1 MMRNSS
7 QSYQIGYS
15 LWDLQRIWKHHR
27 LPCPRNKE
35 ADCFGKLQK
44 CVLYSSSQVGSI
56 QNESSISEWRWMF
69 VLACGFYC
77 AEAAIFTIFAKD
89 AVQAETVFILIV
101 IPPLSLISCLGIR
114 LSTLSC
120 IGGSPLT
127 ILIVFSHSS
136 YYQILPIL
144 PIIIKR
150 FFVLSSFSN
159 IFSSRRSTSSHTR
172 ESPLSTTSL
181 QDKFSSSQRDNSL
194 SQMLNKL

>member
-1 MMRNSS
+1 MRNSS

-89 AVQAETVFILIV
+89 AVQAEIVFILIV
-101 IPPLSLISCLGIR
+101 IPPVLDFISWNQAFNLK
-114 LSTLSC
+114 LYWEVTSHHTH
-120 IGGSPLT
+120 P
-127 ILIVFSHSS
+127 FFHSS
-136 YYQILPIL
+136 NYLFLI
-144 PIIIKR
+144 R
-150 FFVLSSFSN
+150 CVLNPFSN
-159 IFSSRRSTSSHTR
+159 IFSSRRSTSSHMR
-172 ESPLSTTSL
+172 E
-181 QDKFSSSQRDNSL
+181 
-194 SQMLNKL
+194 

>member
-1 MMRNSS
+1 MRNSS
-7 QSYQIGYS
+7 QSYQVGYS

-127 ILIVFSHSS
+127 ILIVFFSFFQPIVYHQTLLCPVLIFQHILKQAFNFKS
-136 YYQILPIL
+136 YAGVTTLNYFTSGQIFKLP
-144 PIIIKR
+144 KK
-150 FFVLSSFSN
+150 N
-159 IFSSRRSTSSHTR
+159 
-172 ESPLSTTSL
+172 
-181 QDKFSSSQRDNSL
+181 
-194 SQMLNKL
+194 